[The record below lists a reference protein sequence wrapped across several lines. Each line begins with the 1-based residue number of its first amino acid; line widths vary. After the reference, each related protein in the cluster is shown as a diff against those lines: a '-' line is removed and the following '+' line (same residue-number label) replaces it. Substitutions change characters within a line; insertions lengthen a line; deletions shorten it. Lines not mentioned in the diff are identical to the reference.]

1 MVITTSGQNMIDEA
15 ASWVFKQGSI
25 VVSYALGVLSSYV
38 MIKKANT
45 DRFDSLE
52 KSVKFLKDLL
62 DKTREDVDEAD
73 AKCERRV
80 AAVLKE
86 NERLIDR
93 IQKLEDSRAF
103 ILQNAL
109 KKHD

>member
-1 MVITTSGQNMIDEA
+1 MVITMSGQNMIDEA

-45 DRFDSLE
+45 DRFHSLE